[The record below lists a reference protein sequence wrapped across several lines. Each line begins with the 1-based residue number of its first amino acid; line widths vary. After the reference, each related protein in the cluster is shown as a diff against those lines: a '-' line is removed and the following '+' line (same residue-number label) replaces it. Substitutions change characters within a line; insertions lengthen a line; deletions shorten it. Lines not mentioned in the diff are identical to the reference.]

1 MRLQPVFDVFPPPN
15 VEANVEMKHCYPTDS
30 FRKQMWDMRKASLK
44 RRFWK
49 DATTG
54 CRLDLRV
61 LDLIYIYIYKRKKET
76 SRDDMLHYLHLA
88 NTCFWWKDLPTIMG
102 RTAEVVI
109 IFPLSSMMFFW
120 HSSVTRRVPVVPV
133 ELPSLYMPMAHSNL
147 HRFHVQSW
155 NTFST
160 TTGFSETTQ
169 AILIISPYSRKVYN
183 LKFYDGSSMHSLPRY
198 ADVLMAQELF

>member
-1 MRLQPVFDVFPPPN
+1 
-15 VEANVEMKHCYPTDS
+15 
-30 FRKQMWDMRKASLK
+30 
-44 RRFWK
+44 
-49 DATTG
+49 
-54 CRLDLRV
+54 
-61 LDLIYIYIYKRKKET
+61 
-76 SRDDMLHYLHLA
+76 MLHYLHLA

-160 TTGFSETTQ
+160 TGFSETTQ

-198 ADVLMAQELF
+198 ADMLMAQELFQLAPNRSWCFCFIFWLIFQTPLVSFDSQKGPIR